1 MRTQSLAYKNYL
13 RRRQNEIDAE
23 KYRNLKK
30 LDLYD
35 EKTFYRAF
43 TKDLLNANSEVVIYS
58 PFVSKYRSEYFAKT
72 LIALRRRNIAV
83 FIFTRPLEEVD
94 YLMRSEVECAVK
106 DYETLGA
113 CMIYLSGIIHQKAA
127 IIDREILWEGSLN
140 ILSQRESKEMMKRTA
155 DEDIAK
161 QVMSHLG
168 LHKRLAEG
176 YKYQYERLYKNLVEN
191 SKFDFAQKLKV
202 LTIGFTGFTLV
213 FAAWLAKTC
222 SGLVIFSLKSV
233 KLIMEIVRIILKKE
247 FYE

>member
-1 MRTQSLAYKNYL
+1 MQTQSLSYKNYL

-23 KYRNLKK
+23 RYKNLKK
-30 LDLYD
+30 LNLYD

-58 PFVSKYRSEYFAKT
+58 PFVSKYRSEYFTKI

-94 YLMRSEVECAVK
+94 YLMRTEVECAVK

-113 CMIYLSGIIHQKAA
+113 CMIYLPGLIHQKAA

-140 ILSQRESKEMMKRTA
+140 ILSQRESKEMMRRTA

-168 LHKRLAEG
+168 LHNKLFEG

-191 SKFDFAQKLKV
+191 SKFNFGQKLKV
-202 LTIGFTGFTLV
+202 LTAGLVGFALV
-213 FAAWLAKTC
+213 FTAWLAKTC
-222 SGLVIFSLKSV
+222 LGLVILLLKSV
-233 KLIMEIVRIILKKE
+233 KLIMKIVRIILKKE